1 MAQVSEKLNLKEEII
16 LDVENY
22 SVGLKKI
29 KKSIVEAVS
38 FSVFKGE
45 IFGVAGESGSG
56 KTLLTLSMFG
66 LHNASH
72 LNTGDVSFDLNKIIQ
87 SGVRVVQTKKLAL
100 RIGFILQDPFSSL
113 NPSVKIGKQ

>member
-1 MAQVSEKLNLKEEII
+1 MAQVSEKLNHKEEII

-56 KTLLTLSMFG
+56 KTLLT
-66 LHNASH
+66 
-72 LNTGDVSFDLNKIIQ
+72 
-87 SGVRVVQTKKLAL
+87 
-100 RIGFILQDPFSSL
+100 
-113 NPSVKIGKQ
+113 

>member
-1 MAQVSEKLNLKEEII
+1 MAQVSEKLNHKEEII

-56 KTLLTLSMFG
+56 KTLLTLSMF
-66 LHNASH
+66 
-72 LNTGDVSFDLNKIIQ
+72 
-87 SGVRVVQTKKLAL
+87 
-100 RIGFILQDPFSSL
+100 
-113 NPSVKIGKQ
+113 

>member
-1 MAQVSEKLNLKEEII
+1 MAQANGNFNFKQKII

-29 KKSIVEAVS
+29 KRSIVESVS

-45 IFGVAGESGSG
+45 IFGIAGESGSG

-66 LHNASH
+66 LHNASY
-72 LNTGDVSFDLNKIIQ
+72 LNAGDVSFDLKKII
-87 SGVRVVQTKKLAL
+87 
-100 RIGFILQDPFSSL
+100 
-113 NPSVKIGKQ
+113 